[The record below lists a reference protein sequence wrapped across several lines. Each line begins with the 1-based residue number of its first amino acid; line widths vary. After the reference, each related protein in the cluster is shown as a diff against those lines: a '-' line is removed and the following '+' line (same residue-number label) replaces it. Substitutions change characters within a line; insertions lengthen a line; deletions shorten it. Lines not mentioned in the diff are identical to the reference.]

1 MVMGCWCPFLR
12 QELQERK
19 SRVRSRAGGSGEASA
34 LGPGLAEPTDEPG
47 GTPQIGV
54 WPGA

>member
-34 LGPGLAEPTDEPG
+34 LGPGLADLPMSRVELPK
-47 GTPQIGV
+47 
-54 WPGA
+54 